1 MILRK
6 LHIIV
11 VLLACSTL
19 VSAQN
24 VTLPLKEKSTR
35 FLVLGDTGTGERE
48 QFDVGRK
55 VDEYRQKVKFEFGIL
70 LGDNLYGA
78 ERPQDYKRKFED
90 PYKAVLDA
98 GVKFYAS
105 LGNHDDPNQRFY
117 KPFNMEGERYYTY
130 TKGPIQFYA
139 LDSNYLDRKQLEW
152 LGKELKSSNS
162 QWKIAYFHHP
172 LYSSGK
178 HGSEVDLRTMLE
190 PLFTQYGVD
199 VVFAGHEHFYERIKP
214 QKGIYYFTS
223 GGAAKLRHGDIRNIG
238 LTEKGFDTDNSFM
251 VVEVEGNQ
259 LHFQTISRTGQ
270 TVDAGTIPQLKRA
283 HQTTMNPANPA
294 PAPVKAG
301 ASGGNR

>member
-1 MILRK
+1 MNLRR
-6 LHIIV
+6 LHTIV
-11 VLLACSTL
+11 VLLLCSAL
-19 VSAQN
+19 LGAQN

-35 FLVLGDTGTGERE
+35 FLVLGDTGTGGAE
-48 QFDVGRK
+48 QFDIGKRVE
-55 VDEYRQKVKFEFGIL
+55 EYRQKVKFEFAIL
-70 LGDNLYGA
+70 LGDNLYGS

-90 PYKAVLDA
+90 PFKAVLDA

-130 TKGPIQFYA
+130 KKGPIQMFA

-152 LGKELKSSNS
+152 LAKELKSSTS
-162 QWKIAYFHHP
+162 EWKMAYFHHP

-190 PLFTQYGVD
+190 PIFTQYGID

-214 QKGIYYFTS
+214 QKGIFYFTS

-251 VVEVEGNQ
+251 IVEVEGNRF
-259 LHFQTISRTGQ
+259 HFQTISRTGQ
-270 TVDAGTIPQLKRA
+270 TVDSGTLTQVKRTT
-283 HQTTMNPANPA
+283 QTTMKPA
-294 PAPVKAG
+294 PAPVKSG
-301 ASGGNR
+301 AN